1 MKTQYIILEIQQSK
15 DLQEITDLVAGRVY
29 IMDGVEDCTAIL
41 VDKNKADGLMEY
53 LKANE

>member
-1 MKTQYIILEIQQSK
+1 MKHSILIEFHTSK
-15 DLQEITDLVAGRVY
+15 PLTDDFLDKVAGRVY

-53 LKANE
+53 LKAE